1 MIPWKP
7 DQLRISNKSKNM
19 LSEKKCESFPPSEKI
34 KKFDALGFEL
44 RATQF

>member
-19 LSEKKCESFPPSEKI
+19 LSEKPGGVHLEKQN
-34 KKFDALGFEL
+34 
-44 RATQF
+44 T